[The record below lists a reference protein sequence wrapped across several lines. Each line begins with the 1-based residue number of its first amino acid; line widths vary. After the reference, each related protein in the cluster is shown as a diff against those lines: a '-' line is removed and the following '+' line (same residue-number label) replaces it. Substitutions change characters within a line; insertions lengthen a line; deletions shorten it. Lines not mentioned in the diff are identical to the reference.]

1 MKSIFKFA
9 AMALAAVAMLAAC
22 NKDDKKADSAELTL
36 NGKVLKVTSSLMGMD
51 VYLDF
56 GKFAENRIT
65 MGIDLSEMGVEGI
78 GAMNDLGSFV
88 INPTNA
94 TSGVITRTVDNG
106 DGTTSTQNV
115 AYSAL
120 TETSCTID
128 LIVIASPEGA
138 VNGEFVDVT
147 LFDPFAADEDEEE
160 DYE

>member
-1 MKSIFKFA
+1 MKNILKFA

-22 NKDDKKADSAELTL
+22 NKDDEELTL
-36 NGKVLKVTSSLMGMD
+36 NGKVLKVTSSLMKQD

-65 MGIDLSEMGVEGI
+65 MGIDLSSMQMEGI

-88 INPTNA
+88 IKPTNA

-106 DGTTSTQNV
+106 NGTTSTQDV
-115 AYSAL
+115 AYSEL

-128 LIVIASPEGA
+128 LIIISSPEGA

-147 LFDPFAADEDEEE
+147 LIDPYAE
-160 DYE
+160 